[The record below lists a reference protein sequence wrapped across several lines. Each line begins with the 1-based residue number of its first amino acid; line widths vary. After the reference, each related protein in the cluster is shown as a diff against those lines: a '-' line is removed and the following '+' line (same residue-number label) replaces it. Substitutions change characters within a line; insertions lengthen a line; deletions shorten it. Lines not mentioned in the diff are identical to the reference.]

1 MIYIS
6 DKEIKV
12 VIKISPKRNLQ
23 AQMASIV
30 NYFYSM
36 WKIESIIIL
45 HKPFK
50 RKEKLGIILN
60 SFYTASI
67 LNTKYDKDITR
78 KGSYTL
84 ISHKK
89 DANSKQNTSKM
100 KSKDTKKQNISQ
112 SSWVYAKNAS
122 LLQHSE
128 INPIMWGKFL
138 NKGIW

>member
-1 MIYIS
+1 MKHSDFFLKSNSLKLTQEELENVIYIS

-67 LNTKYDKDITR
+67 LNTKSDKDITR

-84 ISHKK
+84 ISLIR
-89 DANSKQNTSKM
+89 KM
-100 KSKDTKKQNISQ
+100 QT
-112 SSWVYAKNAS
+112 
-122 LLQHSE
+122 
-128 INPIMWGKFL
+128 L
-138 NKGIW
+138 NKTPAK